1 MDITNQEFFMGTYIC
16 MICGHTYD
24 PSVGEPA
31 QGIPTGTAFDQL
43 ADSWKCPICSAE
55 KKLFQKA

>member
-1 MDITNQEFFMGTYIC
+1 MGTYVC

-31 QGIPTGTAFDQL
+31 QGIPAGTAFDQL
-43 ADSWKCPICSAE
+43 ADSWSCPICSAE